1 MDKSQLE
8 PDLIQVFRL
17 YTAFRLILVGLT
29 SLVAFVRPRVQV
41 EPGTFFSLVELT
53 LLLIYLSIPWFRNK
67 LGRWFLPLALAAA
80 TLGPIVEVT
89 LGLQR
94 PLLARTTGAAPA
106 ADVWQVTVLLTIPLF
121 LVAWQYSFDAVIG
134 FTAGV
139 AILEFSFNV
148 ARALLFGQDALLRS
162 LGAILLRSVIFL
174 LEGAVVTRLM
184 AGQRQQRQVL
194 QDANRQL
201 ARYASTMEQLAASRE
216 RNRLAREL
224 HDTLAHTLSALAV
237 QLEGASTLLD
247 TEPETARTMIQQS
260 TGIARNGLTEVRR
273 AIQALRATPLEHL
286 GLALALRGAAEA
298 IAEQTGAELSLDL
311 DTSLVLSPEV
321 EQTIF
326 RIAEEALNNIARHA
340 SASRIEVRLSRDT
353 AGAVT
358 LSIGDNGR
366 GFDPSTARA
375 GHFGLRGIQE
385 RVDGLGGTL
394 VLTSQPGSGTNILVK
409 FRGDA

>member
-1 MDKSQLE
+1 
-8 PDLIQVFRL
+8 
-17 YTAFRLILVGLT
+17 
-29 SLVAFVRPRVQV
+29 
-41 EPGTFFSLVELT
+41 
-53 LLLIYLSIPWFRNK
+53 
-67 LGRWFLPLALAAA
+67 
-80 TLGPIVEVT
+80 
-89 LGLQR
+89 
-94 PLLARTTGAAPA
+94 
-106 ADVWQVTVLLTIPLF
+106 
-121 LVAWQYSFDAVIG
+121 
-134 FTAGV
+134 
-139 AILEFSFNV
+139 
-148 ARALLFGQDALLRS
+148 
-162 LGAILLRSVIFL
+162 
-174 LEGAVVTRLM
+174 
-184 AGQRQQRQVL
+184 
-194 QDANRQL
+194 
-201 ARYASTMEQLAASRE
+201 MEQLAASRE

-311 DTSLVLSPEV
+311 DTGLVLNPEV

-358 LSIGDNGR
+358 LSLGDNGR